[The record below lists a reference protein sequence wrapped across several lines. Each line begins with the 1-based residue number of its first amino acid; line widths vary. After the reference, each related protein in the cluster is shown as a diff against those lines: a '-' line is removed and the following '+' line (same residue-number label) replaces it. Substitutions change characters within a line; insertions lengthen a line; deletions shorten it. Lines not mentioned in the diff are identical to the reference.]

1 MNNKFQAR
9 SDKRNKSI
17 ENFNLNRGIDVFTK
31 NEKTFEVLNDRDMF
45 NHFSN
50 EYEQIDMTNV
60 KPNENAHGMPLFNPQ
75 ILNNKKN
82 LINNP
87 YIQESND
94 QTHFRALNTT
104 SNTGSGSNMYASF
117 GNKEEEDDNASN
129 NSEGGGFS
137 VGKFSGFDKIDDGMK
152 MSKSSKSSSNPNSNS
167 NSNPN
172 SNLMENAVTNLVDTI
187 EKGIIIYEYTLNI
200 GKEKNFMMDINSP
213 FAVAF
218 LWKSLILLSKN
229 PSTDKFLK
237 LLQIKKKDET
247 VNDMKYFSDVF
258 SDMGQIEYLIP
269 YSVGMIN
276 TNFTKKLEEIY
287 KIKVKSVEK
296 TNNFDNGTSD
306 NALVTLNFK
315 FELKIPFY
323 YQPEIVIDYLLDFNT
338 NKIKFLKMK
347 NVPCALDIDRQLST
361 VNMEF
366 PVGDNMILGFLY
378 NLSRKNISDPE
389 LLYTKINQKREINKV
404 VKDLY
409 IPKIN
414 RHKKINYGKKFI
426 DDLKQVHLGEIIY
439 GNMYDIDIISNM
451 ELEITIDKIASN
463 NKYQI
468 TSNIDEIKINHRCF
482 FYIKNSSIANRILF
496 TGIIEY

>member
-9 SDKRNKSI
+9 SDRRNNSI

-31 NEKTFEVLNDRDMF
+31 NEKTHEVLNDRDMF

-50 EYEQIDMTNV
+50 GYEQIDMTNV

-104 SNTGSGSNMYASF
+104 SNSGSGMYASF
-117 GNKEEEDDNASN
+117 GNEEDDNASN

-137 VGKFSGFDKIDDGMK
+137 VGKFSGFDKIDNGIK
-152 MSKSSKSSSNPNSNS
+152 LSKSS
-167 NSNPN
+167 N
-172 SNLMENAVTNLVDTI
+172 SNLMENAITNSMDTI
-187 EKGIIIYEYTLNI
+187 EKGIIIYEHTLNI

-213 FAVAF
+213 FAIAF

-247 VNDMKYFSDVF
+247 INDMKYYSDVF

-287 KIKVKSVEK
+287 KIKVKSVDK
-296 TNNFDNGTSD
+296 TNNYENTSGE

-323 YQPEIVIDYLLDFNT
+323 YQPEIVIDYLMDFNT

-347 NVPCALDIDRQLST
+347 NVPCALDIDRQLDT

-366 PVGDNMILGFLY
+366 PVGDNMILGFMY
-378 NLSRKNISDPE
+378 NLLRKNVSDPE
-389 LLYTKINQKREINKV
+389 LLYTKINQKREINKI

-414 RHKKINYGKKFI
+414 RNKKINYGKKFSN
-426 DDLKQVHLGEIIY
+426 DLKQVHLGEIIY

-451 ELEITIDKIASN
+451 ELEITIDKNSSN

-468 TSNIDEIKINHRCF
+468 ISNIDEIKINHRCV
-482 FYIKNSSIANRILF
+482 FYMKNSSIANRILF
-496 TGIIEY
+496 SGIIEY

>member
-9 SDKRNKSI
+9 SDRRNNSI

-31 NEKTFEVLNDRDMF
+31 NEKTHEVLNDRDMF

-50 EYEQIDMTNV
+50 GYEQIDMTNV
-60 KPNENAHGMPLFNPQ
+60 KPNENSHGMPLFNPQ

-104 SNTGSGSNMYASF
+104 SNSGSGMYASF
-117 GNKEEEDDNASN
+117 GNEEDDNASN

-137 VGKFSGFDKIDDGMK
+137 VGKFSGFDKIDNGIK
-152 MSKSSKSSSNPNSNS
+152 LSKSS
-167 NSNPN
+167 N
-172 SNLMENAVTNLVDTI
+172 SNLMENAITNSMDTI
-187 EKGIIIYEYTLNI
+187 EKGIIIYEHTLNI
-200 GKEKNFMMDINSP
+200 GKEKNFMMDISSP
-213 FAVAF
+213 FAIAF

-247 VNDMKYFSDVF
+247 INDMKYYSDVF

-287 KIKVKSVEK
+287 KIKVKSVDK
-296 TNNFDNGTSD
+296 TNNYENTSGE

-323 YQPEIVIDYLLDFNT
+323 YQPEIVIDYLMDFNT

-347 NVPCALDIDRQLST
+347 NVPCALDIDRQLDT

-366 PVGDNMILGFLY
+366 PVGDNMILGFMY
-378 NLSRKNISDPE
+378 NLLRKNVSDPE
-389 LLYTKINQKREINKV
+389 LLYTKINQKREINKI

-414 RHKKINYGKKFI
+414 RNKKINYGKKFSN
-426 DDLKQVHLGEIIY
+426 DLKQVHLGEIIY

-451 ELEITIDKIASN
+451 ELEITIDKNSSN

-468 TSNIDEIKINHRCF
+468 ISNIDEIKINHRCV
-482 FYIKNSSIANRILF
+482 FYMKNSSIANRILF
-496 TGIIEY
+496 SGIIEY

>member
-9 SDKRNKSI
+9 SDRRNNSI

-31 NEKTFEVLNDRDMF
+31 NEKTHEVLNDRDMF

-50 EYEQIDMTNV
+50 GYEQIDMTNV

-104 SNTGSGSNMYASF
+104 SNSGSSMYASF
-117 GNKEEEDDNASN
+117 GNEENDNASN

-137 VGKFSGFDKIDDGMK
+137 VGKFSGFDKIDNGIK
-152 MSKSSKSSSNPNSNS
+152 LTKSN
-167 NSNPN
+167 N
-172 SNLMENAVTNLVDTI
+172 SNLMENAITNSMDTI
-187 EKGIIIYEYTLNI
+187 EKGIIIYEHTLNI

-213 FAVAF
+213 FAIAF

-247 VNDMKYFSDVF
+247 INDMKYYSDVF

-296 TNNFDNGTSD
+296 TNNYENTSEE

-323 YQPEIVIDYLLDFNT
+323 YQPEIVIDYLMDFNT

-347 NVPCALDIDRQLST
+347 NVPCALDIDRQFDT

-366 PVGDNMILGFLY
+366 PVGDNMILGFMY
-378 NLSRKNISDPE
+378 NLSRKNVSDPE
-389 LLYTKINQKREINKV
+389 LLYTKINQKREINKI

-414 RHKKINYGKKFI
+414 RNKKINYGKKFSN
-426 DDLKQVHLGEIIY
+426 DLKQVHLGEIIY

-451 ELEITIDKIASN
+451 ELEITVDKNSSN

-468 TSNIDEIKINHRCF
+468 ISNIDEIKINHRCV

-496 TGIIEY
+496 SGIIEY